1 MEKVAAAL
9 YGLDLLFLLSFQVLN
24 RDQPAF
30 ARPVSDYGLGR
41 TARLFRVYLIAGC
54 LAPPILAWQVHVSGD
69 PDFPVSV
76 TIYLVLVAL
85 GRLGIALWKND
96 PHGLRHTRKG
106 NLHRAAT
113 LLAFTAAYMAVV
125 EATPHLVALHEGA
138 RSVAD
143 EAMKQ
148 VISLG
153 FLAVVLT
160 TSPALRPWFGLAER
174 LFLYATALWFL
185 LATLTLPPL

>member
-1 MEKVAAAL
+1 MEAVAAAL

-24 RDQPAF
+24 PDQPAF
-30 ARPVSDYGLGR
+30 ARPISDYGLGR
-41 TARLFRVYLIAGC
+41 TARLFRVYLVAGC
-54 LAPPILAWQVHVSGD
+54 IAPPILAWQVHVSGD
-69 PDFPVSV
+69 PDVPLSV
-76 TIYLVLVAL
+76 TVYLVLVAL
-85 GRLGIALWKND
+85 GRLGIAVWQSD
-96 PHGLRHTRKG
+96 PQDAPHSRHG

-125 EATPHLVALHEGA
+125 EATPALVELHAGV

-143 EAMKQ
+143 EVLKQ
-148 VISLG
+148 VISVS

-160 TSPALRPWFGLAER
+160 IASTLRPWFGLAER
-174 LFLYATALWFL
+174 AFLWSTALWFL

>member
-1 MEKVAAAL
+1 MERVAAVL

-30 ARPVSDYGLGR
+30 ARPISDYGLGR

-54 LAPPILAWQVHVSGD
+54 IAPPILAWQVHASGD
-69 PDFPVSV
+69 PDFPLSV
-76 TIYLVLVAL
+76 TVYLVLVAL
-85 GRLGIALWKND
+85 GRLGIAIWQGD
-96 PHGLRHTRKG
+96 PQDTPHSRHG

-125 EATPHLVALHEGA
+125 EATPALVALHAGL

-143 EAMKQ
+143 EGMKQ
-148 VISLG
+148 LISVS

-160 TSPALRPWFGLAER
+160 IASTFRPWFGLAER
-174 LFLYATALWFL
+174 VFLWSTALWFL

>member
-1 MEKVAAAL
+1 MERVAAAL

-30 ARPVSDYGLGR
+30 AKPVSEYGLGR

-54 LAPPILAWQVHVSGD
+54 IAPPILAWQVHVSGD
-69 PDFPVSV
+69 PDFPVAV
-76 TIYLVLVAL
+76 TVYLALVAL
-85 GRLGIALWKND
+85 GRLGIALWTND
-96 PHGLRHTRKG
+96 PHGTRRTRQG

-113 LLAFTAAYMAVV
+113 LLAFTCAYMAVV
-125 EATPHLVALHEGA
+125 EATPHLFALHEGW

-143 EAMKQ
+143 EVLKQ

-160 TSPALRPWFGLAER
+160 TSPGLRAWFGLAER
-174 LFLYATALWFL
+174 AFLYSTALWFL

>member
-1 MEKVAAAL
+1 MERVAVAL

-30 ARPVSDYGLGR
+30 ARPISDYALGR
-41 TARLFRVYLIAGC
+41 TAGLFRIYLIAGC
-54 LAPPILAWQVHVSGD
+54 IAPPILAWQVHASGD
-69 PDFPVSV
+69 PDIPVSV
-76 TIYLVLVAL
+76 TVYLGLVAL
-85 GRLGIALWKND
+85 GRLGIAFWRSD
-96 PHGLRHTRKG
+96 PQDTPHSRHG

-113 LLAFTAAYMAVV
+113 LLAFASAYMAVV
-125 EATPHLVALHEGA
+125 EATPALVALHAGA

-143 EAMKQ
+143 EVMKQ
-148 VISLG
+148 VISVS

-160 TSPALRPWFGLAER
+160 ISSPFRPWFGLAER
-174 LFLYATALWFL
+174 AFLYSTALWFL

>member
-1 MEKVAAAL
+1 MERIAAAL
-9 YGLDLLFLLSFQVLN
+9 YGLDLLFLLSFQILN
-24 RDQPAF
+24 RDKPAA

-54 LAPPILAWQVHVSGD
+54 IAPPLLAWQVHASGN
-69 PDFPVSV
+69 PDFPASIP
-76 TIYLVLVAL
+76 IYLGLVAL
-85 GRLGIALWKND
+85 GRLGIAVWQND
-96 PHGLRHTRKG
+96 PHDAPHTREG

-113 LLAFTAAYMAVV
+113 LLAFTSAFMVVV
-125 EATPHLVALHEGA
+125 EATPQLVALHEGV
-138 RSVAD
+138 RSIAD
-143 EAMKQ
+143 EVLKQ
-148 VISLG
+148 VISLS

-174 LFLYATALWFL
+174 AFLYSTALWFL

>member
-1 MEKVAAAL
+1 MERVAAAL
-9 YGLDLLFLLSFQVLN
+9 YVLDLLFLLSFQALN

-30 ARPVSDYGLGR
+30 ARPVSEYGLGR

-54 LAPPILAWQVHVSGD
+54 IAPPILAWQVHASGD

-76 TIYLVLVAL
+76 TVYLGLVAL
-85 GRLGIALWKND
+85 GRLGIAVWKND
-96 PHGLRHTRKG
+96 PHGGPHTPQG

-125 EATPHLVALHEGA
+125 EATPHLLALHEGA

-143 EAMKQ
+143 EVMKQ
-148 VISLG
+148 VISAG

-174 LFLYATALWFL
+174 VFLCSTAIWFL

>member
-1 MEKVAAAL
+1 MEKVAAGL
-9 YGLDLLFLLSFQVLN
+9 YVLDLLFLLSFQVLN

-30 ARPVSDYGLGR
+30 AKPVSEYGLGR

-54 LAPPILAWQVHVSGD
+54 IAPPILAWQVHASGD
-69 PDFPVSV
+69 PDFPGSV
-76 TIYLVLVAL
+76 TVYLVLVAL
-85 GRLGIALWKND
+85 GRLGIAVWKND
-96 PHGLRHTRKG
+96 PHGTAHTRQG
-106 NLHRAAT
+106 NLHRVAT

-125 EATPHLVALHEGA
+125 EATPHLVALHEGW
-138 RSVAD
+138 RSTTD
-143 EAMKQ
+143 EILKQ

-160 TSPALRPWFGLAER
+160 TSPTLRPWFGRAER

>member
-9 YGLDLLFLLSFQVLN
+9 YGLDLLFLLAFQVMN

-30 ARPVSDYGLGR
+30 AKPVSEYTLGR

-54 LAPPILAWQVHVSGD
+54 IAPPILAWQVHVSGD
-69 PDFPVSV
+69 PDFPVTV
-76 TIYLVLVAL
+76 TLYLALVAL
-85 GRLGIALWKND
+85 GRLGIAIWQND
-96 PHGLRHTRKG
+96 PHGSLRTHRG

-125 EATPHLVALHEGA
+125 EATPPLVALHEGW
-138 RSVAD
+138 RSTGD
-143 EAMKQ
+143 EVLKL
-148 VISLG
+148 VISAG

-160 TSPALRPWFGLAER
+160 TSPALRRWFGLAER
-174 LFLYATALWFL
+174 VFLYFTALWFL